1 MMDKY
6 SELRAAGFSDTEIND
21 YLKQESSKLLSA
33 GFSQQEVAQYLGA
46 PPAPNDGALRQLFT
60 RNLDKAAAPGADGQ
74 AKPLD
79 FMQAVEAGFGMSVTG
94 LAAKGKLP
102 DQQPTGNEAWY
113 NRIAYSA
120 AQMAGDVPA
129 MIAGGVIGGAEGAPT
144 GPGAALTATAG
155 AFALPAGLRAT
166 MVDAYSKGEFVDFKD
181 FFSRASGILLDTA
194 KGYVTGLATGG
205 AGKAAGAALGKAAP
219 AVRNVGQ
226 MGAEI
231 GAMVTVGAALEG
243 HVPSAQDF
251 LDAGILLL
259 GAKGSMKAAEVGKA
273 KLMEVY
279 KKTGVP
285 PAQVLADAKTDP
297 TIVQDMAAGRDIPRA
312 YEDQVDPMFRPEPAP
327 VTDAAAA
334 PVAEPMVK
342 LYQGSPHVFD
352 KLDLSKAGTGEG
364 NSTFGHGAYL
374 AENDAVAKDYQRAL
388 GGAGYFI
395 SQNGLKWDVFLEG
408 HPKQTFTSKAEAEK
422 WAGEESAKQNKGH
435 VYEIEVPASS
445 LELTLDW
452 DATLAAQSPKII
464 DAINSSSELADL
476 FLSVRNKR
484 EGKTL
489 TEANPEWKAG
499 DFYKELASALGS
511 DKAASDALNAAGLQG
526 IKYLDGGS
534 RAAGEGTRN
543 YVLFDVSK
551 TRVVSRN
558 GEPVAVTNG
567 ATAGAQA
574 TPGVTAP
581 PPSTP
586 QQVMTQRTALETM
599 AKNLGIEVRLT
610 PGPDFHSSSAGYINV
625 PPEGKVT
632 TVPGLTDSEFI
643 FAHELG
649 HAIMV
654 TRRGAVFGRQN
665 KDGKFSFWSN
675 AKLRREISNWDEFTE
690 ASKEMRPEFWDNP
703 ALGQQKYVR
712 TPDELVADTIAA
724 VLTGKR
730 DISIL
735 FPMMKA
741 VGIKPEGLGLAAAG
755 DGGGMTP
762 GGFPA
767 PAAGTPEPGSLAEA
781 QKTILGKVDIGGEGA
796 PKDPMTFE
804 KFYTAALDDLTPI
817 KRAVEEMAA
826 GKDLPGDKDPYTL
839 ARELRGIYGR
849 VQVVIEHG
857 TLDFNTLQI
866 NGKSLKA
873 ILEPVKNDLDGLRA
887 YAISSRAMELKDRF
901 LVSGFDIDAANK
913 VVKETSA
920 KYEPIMRELV
930 DYQNRITAY
939 LRDSGVLSDDAYAAM
954 VEANKNYVPFYRM
967 LGDEPAKNGAG
978 AGLSTRNPVKLFKG
992 SGMDIVDPIES
1003 IIKNTYTYLT
1013 LADRNA
1019 VAKEFY
1025 LLGKR
1030 SGMAEMFFEKVPPSL
1045 RATTVTDAE
1054 MEAFLSKNGIGQV
1067 PAEALTV
1074 FRTVRQPLAADEIGF
1089 FTDGKWTVLRVSK
1102 ELADAFKAT
1111 DRQSI
1116 GMLMEFLAPPAKMLR
1131 AGTTI
1136 SPDFIARNF
1145 VRDQFS
1151 AFVNSKSGFVP
1162 IYDTLRGAASIFKQD
1177 ESFQNWLKSGGANAT
1192 LVALDRKYI
1201 QSEIYKLTGKYPEAD
1216 FLQKTWNV
1224 VGKPIEMLRVTSE
1237 LIENATRLGEFKRA
1251 LDASGRTDK
1260 AALLEAGMASR
1271 EITLD
1276 FARVGTKV
1284 RALNMIAAF
1293 FNAGAQGIDRT
1304 MRTLKEDPV
1313 GSMAKIGMSITL
1325 PSVLLWLANKDDS
1338 RWKEIPDWQRDLFW
1352 IVMTDDHVFRIP
1364 KPPILGVLFGSSVE
1378 RMLDATEGKMDA
1390 RDLKR
1395 FAMSAAGE
1403 FMLDAVP
1410 TAVAPVLEQ
1419 LTNHSFFTGRDLV
1432 PSFLDDPKMGVLPE
1446 YRYTEYTSELTKAL
1460 GHIVGMVP
1468 GVKDT
1473 SMASPI
1479 VIDNYLRAWTGG
1491 LGTYAIQ
1498 AADYDLRKMG
1508 VLPDPVKPADT
1519 LADIPVIK
1527 AFAVRFPA
1535 ATAESIQRFREDYQ
1549 DRRMAYNTIQTLAKQ
1564 GDFDAWQRVQ
1574 QMNPQAFVK
1583 LDAMDRALN
1592 EQNMLIRAIYKNPGI
1607 PPDEKRQLIDATY
1620 YNMIQMTRVG
1630 NQMMKEIDAAM
1641 PKSLSQ

>member
-21 YLKQESSKLLSA
+21 HLKQESSKLLSA
-33 GFSQQEVAQYLGA
+33 GFSQQEVTQYLGA

-60 RNLDKAAAPGADGQ
+60 RNLDKATVAGADGQ
-74 AKPLD
+74 RKPLD
-79 FMQAVEAGFGMSVTG
+79 FVQAVEAGFGMSVTG

-144 GPGAALTATAG
+144 GPGAALTAAAG

-273 KLMEVY
+273 RLMEVY

-297 TIVQDMAAGRDIPRA
+297 TIVQDMATGRDIPRA
-312 YEDQVDPMFRPEPAP
+312 YEDQVDPMFRPEPTPEPAAEPGAEPAP
-327 VTDAAAA
+327 TPEAKTPTTEAKTPAPEA
-334 PVAEPMVK
+334 PVA
-342 LYQGSPHVFD
+342 D
-352 KLDLSKAGTGEG
+352 
-364 NSTFGHGAYL
+364 
-374 AENDAVAKDYQRAL
+374 
-388 GGAGYFI
+388 
-395 SQNGLKWDVFLEG
+395 
-408 HPKQTFTSKAEAEK
+408 
-422 WAGEESAKQNKGH
+422 
-435 VYEIEVPASS
+435 
-445 LELTLDW
+445 
-452 DATLAAQSPKII
+452 
-464 DAINSSSELADL
+464 
-476 FLSVRNKR
+476 
-484 EGKTL
+484 
-489 TEANPEWKAG
+489 
-499 DFYKELASALGS
+499 
-511 DKAASDALNAAGLQG
+511 
-526 IKYLDGGS
+526 
-534 RAAGEGTRN
+534 
-543 YVLFDVSK
+543 
-551 TRVVSRN
+551 
-558 GEPVAVTNG
+558 G

-574 TPGVTAP
+574 TPGVTA

-632 TVPGLTDSEFI
+632 TVPSLTDSEFI

-781 QKTILGKVDIGGEGA
+781 QKTILGKVNIGGENA
-796 PKDPMTFE
+796 PKEPVTFE

-849 VQVVIEHG
+849 VQVAIEHG

-887 YAISSRAMELKDRF
+887 YAISSRALELKDRF
-901 LVSGFDIDAANK
+901 LVSGFDIDAASK

-939 LRDSGVLSDDAYAAM
+939 LRDSGVLSDEAHAAM
-954 VEANKNYVPFYRM
+954 LEANKNYVPFYRM
-967 LGDEPAKNGAG
+967 FGDEPAKNGAG
-978 AGLSTRNPVKLFKG
+978 AGLSTRNPIKSFKG
-992 SGMDIVDPIES
+992 SGTDIVDPIES

-1025 LLGKR
+1025 TLGKR

-1074 FRTVRQPLAADEIGF
+1074 FRAVRQPLAADEIGF
-1089 FTDGKWTVLRVSK
+1089 FMEGKWTVLRVSK

-1304 MRTLKEDPV
+1304 IRTLKEDPV

-1325 PSVLLWLANKDDS
+1325 PSVLLWLANKDDP

-1390 RDLKR
+1390 RDLKK

-1403 FMLDAVP
+1403 FALNAIP
-1410 TAVAPVLEQ
+1410 TAVTPVLEQ

-1432 PSFLDDPKMGVLPE
+1432 PSYLDDPKMGVLPE

-1468 GVKDT
+1468 GVKNT

-1549 DRRMAYNTIQTLAKQ
+1549 ERRMAYNTIQTLAKQ

>member
-21 YLKQESSKLLSA
+21 HLKQESSKLLSA

-60 RNLDKAAAPGADGQ
+60 RNLDKATAAGADGQ
-74 AKPLD
+74 RKPLD

-205 AGKAAGAALGKAAP
+205 AGKVAGTALGKAAP

-243 HVPSAQDF
+243 HIPSAQDF

-297 TIVQDMAAGRDIPRA
+297 TIVQDMATGRGIPRA
-312 YEDQVDPMFRPEPAP
+312 YEAQVDPMFRPEPTLEPKVEPGAEPAP
-327 VTDAAAA
+327 AADAKPAAAEA
-334 PVAEPMVK
+334 PVA
-342 LYQGSPHVFD
+342 D
-352 KLDLSKAGTGEG
+352 
-364 NSTFGHGAYL
+364 
-374 AENDAVAKDYQRAL
+374 
-388 GGAGYFI
+388 
-395 SQNGLKWDVFLEG
+395 
-408 HPKQTFTSKAEAEK
+408 
-422 WAGEESAKQNKGH
+422 
-435 VYEIEVPASS
+435 
-445 LELTLDW
+445 
-452 DATLAAQSPKII
+452 
-464 DAINSSSELADL
+464 
-476 FLSVRNKR
+476 
-484 EGKTL
+484 
-489 TEANPEWKAG
+489 
-499 DFYKELASALGS
+499 
-511 DKAASDALNAAGLQG
+511 
-526 IKYLDGGS
+526 
-534 RAAGEGTRN
+534 
-543 YVLFDVSK
+543 
-551 TRVVSRN
+551 
-558 GEPVAVTNG
+558 G
-567 ATAGAQA
+567 ATAGAPA

-586 QQVMTQRTALETM
+586 QQVMTQRQALETM

-632 TVPGLTDSEFI
+632 TVPSLTDSEFI

-665 KDGKFSFWSN
+665 KDGRFSFWSN

-796 PKDPMTFE
+796 PKEPMTFD
-804 KFYTAALDDLTPI
+804 KFYTASLDDLTPI

-849 VQVVIEHG
+849 VQVAIEHG

-920 KYEPIMRELV
+920 KYDPIMRELV

-939 LRDSGVLSDDAYAAM
+939 LRDSGVLSDEAYAAM
-954 VEANKNYVPFYRM
+954 IEANKNYVPFYRM

-978 AGLSTRNPVKLFKG
+978 AGLSTRNPIKSFKG

-1025 LLGKR
+1025 ALGKR
-1030 SGMAEMFFEKVPPSL
+1030 SGMDEMFFEKVPPSL

-1054 MEAFLSKNGIGQV
+1054 MEAFLSRNGIGQI

-1074 FRTVRQPLAADEIGF
+1074 FRAIRQPLAADEIGF
-1089 FTDGKWTVLRVSK
+1089 FMDGKWTVLRVSK

-1131 AGTTI
+1131 AGTTL

-1151 AFVNSKSGFVP
+1151 AFVNSKSGFIP

-1177 ESFQNWLKSGGANAT
+1177 ESFQNWMKSGGANAT

-1201 QSEIYKLTGKYPEAD
+1201 QSEIYKLTGEYPEAD

-1251 LDASGRTDK
+1251 FEASGRTDK

-1284 RALNMIAAF
+1284 KALNMIAAF

-1304 MRTLKEDPV
+1304 IRTLKEDPV

-1325 PSVLLWLANKDDS
+1325 PSVLLWLANKDDP

-1395 FAMSAAGE
+1395 FAMDAAGE
-1403 FMLDAVP
+1403 FMLNAVP
-1410 TAVAPVLEQ
+1410 TAVTPVLEQ

-1432 PSFLDDPKMGVLPE
+1432 PSYLDDPKMGVLPE